1 MKNIIRLIIS
11 VWIPILIWFTASFF
25 TVSGIDSW
33 YVNLVKPFF
42 NPPNWIF
49 WPVWTILYIMIWIS
63 FYLVWNDGF
72 WKKKTR
78 LLVIY
83 FMQLALNFAWSFS
96 FFYFW
101 NPLLGLINIIILLF
115 FIWLNIKEFYDVK
128 KCAWYLLIPYI
139 LWVMFATVLNFSI
152 YILNN

>member
-1 MKNIIRLIIS
+1 MKNIIRFIIS
-11 VWIPILIWFTASFF
+11 VWIPLFIWFTASFF

-63 FYLVWNDGF
+63 FYLVWKVGF
-72 WKKKTR
+72 WNKKTR

-96 FFYFW
+96 FFYFG
-101 NPLLGLINIIILLF
+101 NPLLGLINIIILLI
-115 FIWLNIKEFYDVK
+115 FIWLNIKVFYDVK

>member
-1 MKNIIRLIIS
+1 MKNIIRFIIS
-11 VWIPILIWFTASFF
+11 VLIPILIWFTASFF

-33 YVNLVKPFF
+33 YVDLVKPFF

-63 FYLVWNDGF
+63 FYLVWKEGF
-72 WKKKTR
+72 WNNKTR

-83 FMQLALNFAWSFS
+83 FIQLSLNFAWSFS
-96 FFYFW
+96 FLYFW
-101 NPLLGLINIIILLF
+101 NPLLGLINIILLLI
-115 FIWLNIKEFYDVK
+115 FIWLNIKVFYDVK
-128 KCAWYLLIPYI
+128 KWAGYLLIPYL

-152 YILNN
+152 FILN

>member
-1 MKNIIRLIIS
+1 MKNIIRFIIS
-11 VWIPILIWFTASFF
+11 VLIPILIWFTASFF

-33 YVNLVKPFF
+33 YVDLVKPFF

-63 FYLVWNDGF
+63 FYLVWKEGF
-72 WKKKTR
+72 WNNKTR

-83 FMQLALNFAWSFS
+83 FIQLSLNFAWSFS

-101 NPLLGLINIIILLF
+101 NPLLGLINIILLLI
-115 FIWLNIKEFYDVK
+115 FIWLNIKVFYDVK
-128 KCAWYLLIPYI
+128 KWAGYLLIPYL

-152 YILNN
+152 FILN